1 MTCETTNIKLIIIV
15 LDPYVLMLFNP
26 LASDDEL
33 KLIKS
38 INLKNYNL
46 ELRTIHTYMKGSV
59 IQFLIK

>member
-1 MTCETTNIKLIIIV
+1 MTCETTNIKLILIV
-15 LDPYVLMLFNP
+15 LDIDVLMLFNP
-26 LASDDEL
+26 LATDDEL

-46 ELRTIHTYMKGSV
+46 KLRTYQRGSL

>member
-38 INLKNYNL
+38 INIKNYNL
-46 ELRTIHTYMKGSV
+46 ELLTMIEKMKGSV